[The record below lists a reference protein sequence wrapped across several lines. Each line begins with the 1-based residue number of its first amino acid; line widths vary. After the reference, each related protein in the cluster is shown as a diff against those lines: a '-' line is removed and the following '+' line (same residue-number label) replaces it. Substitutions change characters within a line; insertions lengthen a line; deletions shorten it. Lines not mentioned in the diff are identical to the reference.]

1 MRVPPASRM
10 EAALEDL
17 EKLHDLLEKVGS
29 ECDEK
34 QNEYDSA
41 YSRAIAKAKGSNEA
55 SRKAEAFLSCED
67 ISHEL
72 TILRGKKD
80 RIERKIRSTI
90 EVLSTL
96 RSLNVNTR
104 VLTGDAA

>member
-10 EAALEDL
+10 EAALEEL
-17 EKLHDLLEKVGS
+17 EKLHDLLEKIGS

-55 SRKAEAFLSCED
+55 ARKAEAFLSCED

-80 RIERKIRSTI
+80 RIERKIRSMI
-90 EVLSTL
+90 EVLAVLRTL
-96 RSLNVNTR
+96 NRNERTV
-104 VLTGDAA
+104 AA